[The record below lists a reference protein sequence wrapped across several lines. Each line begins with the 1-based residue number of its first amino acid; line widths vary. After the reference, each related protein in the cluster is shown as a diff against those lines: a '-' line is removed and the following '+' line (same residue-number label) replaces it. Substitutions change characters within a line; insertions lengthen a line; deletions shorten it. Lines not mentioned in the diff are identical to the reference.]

1 MLFVINPPAGSA
13 AKRGQRTSM
22 TTNEDEA
29 AEKEKWEEREN
40 DEKEKGEERGWQVE
54 EGGRG

>member
-29 AEKEKWEEREN
+29 AEKEK
-40 DEKEKGEERGWQVE
+40 
-54 EGGRG
+54 